1 MGMPIVEV
9 MVGGRDARERQIVVR
24 ALATANVYRSSSV
37 REMLVVEGHNK
48 KPEHLEDSLQFIAF
62 LPEKR

>member
-24 ALATANVYRSSSV
+24 ALATANVYRRSSV
-37 REMLVVEGHNK
+37 REMLVVEGHNQK
-48 KPEHLEDSLQFIAF
+48 ARAP
-62 LPEKR
+62 